1 MHLQNSHCLT
11 IKFKIQNSNFLI
23 LEYVSSLPSAQLEY
37 NFERKAEGQDRYQK
51 SNIWKIWK
59 KETSLPSLSA
69 VSIAYVLIFIF
80 VSYKQTNLSDLFNV
94 KCSPLMVE
102 PWHFICRTHSID
114 E

>member
-1 MHLQNSHCLT
+1 MYLHFLVPNLKINSRKKLKVKAGT
-11 IKFKIQNSNFLI
+11 KSQTFEKF
-23 LEYVSSLPSAQLEY
+23 E
-37 NFERKAEGQDRYQK
+37 
-51 SNIWKIWK
+51 K

-102 PWHFICRTHSID
+102 P
-114 E
+114 

>member
-1 MHLQNSHCLT
+1 MYFHFLVPNWNIISKEKLKVKTGTKSQ
-11 IKFKIQNSNFLI
+11 IFEKF
-23 LEYVSSLPSAQLEY
+23 E
-37 NFERKAEGQDRYQK
+37 
-51 SNIWKIWK
+51 K

-102 PWHFICRTHSID
+102 P
-114 E
+114 